1 MKVRHYTLN
10 KYTKLIKFK
19 KTGIQKIIYTVSD
32 LFTETWEQLNLKT
45 TTLIIQTKSFYSSIN
60 FNQMKYET
68 EVDLMKCILT

>member
-32 LFTETWEQLNLKT
+32 LFTEAWEQLNLKT
-45 TTLIIQTKSFYSSIN
+45 TTIIIQTKSFYSSIN